1 MNWWD
6 MLKQTRQTQFNV
18 GSTTAPATSGTSAEK
33 PTNPKTHQQRLGLWD
48 TGENL
53 EQSNLEAQNK
63 PHAEEIE
70 LTPEQQAEQQ
80 AIKDKEG
87 REKASQNP
95 NQTKLFN
102 EGVQEPQTTQTQT
115 DDSGTDAGSD
125 VFNTSE
131 KVQEY
136 KTRMMRPARGNKANE
151 VAQIVDKVTE
161 AFVDVTN
168 RNKLLREVWELAGK
182 AKV

>member
-6 MLKQTRQTQFNV
+6 VIKQSGKLDV
-18 GSTTAPATSGTSAEK
+18 GSKTAPATSGTPAEK
-33 PTNPKTHQQRLGLWD
+33 PTNPTTHQQRLGLWN

-63 PHAEEIE
+63 PHSEEIE
-70 LTPEQQAEQQ
+70 LTPEQQTEQQ
-80 AIKDKEG
+80 AIKDKEE

-125 VFNTSE
+125 VYNTTE
-131 KVQEY
+131 KVGEY
-136 KTRMMRPARGNKANE
+136 KTRMTRPARGNKAGE
-151 VAQIVDKVTE
+151 VAQMVDKITE

-168 RNKLLREVWELAGK
+168 RNKLIREVWELAGK